1 MHIREGALVEADDT
15 WDGRIPLV
23 GGTAPTRGTWRR
35 RAEVLLVVGA
45 LGIAYAIAP
54 SLGGASGG
62 GREPLEPAT
71 DAPAADLGSGFVATP
86 AAPEQTSG
94 ALVPTRLVRAWNW
107 VEGMATG
114 LILPTDV
121 SRRLAEQDPS
131 LARVVRALWRDAG
144 AAVNR

>member
-1 MHIREGALVEADDT
+1 MQIREGALVEADDF

-23 GGTAPTRGTWRR
+23 GGTAPTRGTWRKK
-35 RAEVLLVVGA
+35 AEVLLVVGA
-45 LGIAYAIAP
+45 LAIAYAMAP

-62 GREPLEPAT
+62 RREPVEPAT
-71 DAPAADLGSGFVATP
+71 DAPVAGLASGFVAPP

-107 VEGMATG
+107 VEGMAAG

-121 SRRLAEQDPS
+121 SRRLANQDPS
-131 LARVVRALWRDAG
+131 LARLVRALWRDAG
-144 AAVNR
+144 AADNR